1 MAVRECLIPD
11 RGSEAQEEVIAD
23 LNTCLEQLIQRSTDM
38 ESRIDMC
45 MKKAACHLKSSKK
58 ENTTVGKNKELSR
71 AKLYMEDK
79 RRIQAEYDKTQRS
92 IHMLQQQI
100 DCIISSHTD
109 MVIVD
114 TMRQF
119 NATAARLSL
128 PNKTKEVE
136 GLGEELSERKGEV
149 SEFQE
154 AMQEISRNAMGD
166 SSNESDE
173 SLMMQELEDYLKFEN
188 ESSTSSSSIG
198 ENNRR
203 SRKMIISEVA
213 DNNNSNI
220 CDNDDDIG
228 VDYNYRPEKVVLPS
242 VPNNIPPL
250 LLFGKS
256 KLVQKNKMDC
266 DDDNDDDKPRQKI
279 SKELCF

>member
-188 ESSTSSSSIG
+188 ESSTSSIG
-198 ENNRR
+198 ENNRK
-203 SRKMIISEVA
+203 SKNMIIISEVGG
-213 DNNNSNI
+213 DNNIRSG
-220 CDNDDDIG
+220 DDDDIG
-228 VDYNYRPEKVVLPS
+228 VDYNYRPENVVLPS